1 MRAAVLKA
9 RGRIE
14 IDRAYPDPR
23 PGPEDIQLRV
33 RMTGICGSDLHE
45 FVAGPLLMPMPVVLG
60 HEFCGEV
67 VEVGSDVR
75 GFSQGDRAVGLIY
88 PSCGRCEYCRH
99 GDFTSCDML
108 ELAVAEHNGSFAEYV
123 SVPARQLFLV
133 PPATSIEEAA
143 LIEPSSVACHSIRR
157 SRLELGE
164 RVVAIGAGP
173 IGLLITALA
182 RTAGAGRIAV
192 VEPAERRRELARQM
206 GADLALDPAD
216 EIEGPIMEMT
226 DARGADVV
234 FETSGSA
241 PGFDAAQRL
250 VRKQGRL
257 VMVALYEGKQLRLEA
272 NSAVLKEL
280 DIIASFWANDVDFR
294 RAVEL
299 VSSRKLDAR
308 PLISAR
314 YELDHI
320 QQAFEALAA
329 DRGSYGKIL
338 INC

>member
-1 MRAAVLKA
+1 
-9 RGRIE
+9 
-14 IDRAYPDPR
+14 
-23 PGPEDIQLRV
+23 
-33 RMTGICGSDLHE
+33 MTGICGSDLHE
-45 FVAGPLLMPMPVVLG
+45 FVVGPLLMPMPVVLG

-67 VEVGSDVR
+67 VEVGADVR

-108 ELAVAEHNGSFAEYV
+108 ELAVAEHNGSFAEYI
-123 SVPARQLFLV
+123 SVPARQLFLI
-133 PPATSIEEAA
+133 PPATPIDEAA

-157 SRLELGE
+157 SRLEIGE
-164 RVVAIGAGP
+164 RVVVIGAGP
-173 IGLLITALA
+173 IGLLIMALA
-182 RTAGAGRIAV
+182 RAAGAGRIAI
-192 VEPAERRRELARQM
+192 VEPAEHRRELARAM
-206 GADLALDPAD
+206 GADVALDPAD

-234 FETSGSA
+234 FGTSGSA

-272 NSAVLKEL
+272 NIAVLKEL

-299 VSSRKLDAR
+299 VSSRKLDVR
-308 PLISAR
+308 PLISAH
-314 YELDHI
+314 YELEDI
-320 QQAFEALAA
+320 QRAFEVLAA

-338 INC
+338 VKCG